1 MNRTRHFVYSP
12 TWLVDLEPGIEFRS
26 SSPPSASYGPL
37 AASVGPVPHLLLHPD
52 NQSTNLLCRLHIKDL
67 KTFLTFNHL
76 EKLFNNKLKNVK

>member
-1 MNRTRHFVYSP
+1 MTRHFVYGP

-52 NQSTNLLCRLHIKDL
+52 NQSINQSVKPTEAMMSLLCH
-67 KTFLTFNHL
+67 H
-76 EKLFNNKLKNVK
+76 